1 MAKVFVVALH
11 LKQTGS
17 LRMKRSIFIATA
29 LGISIESVH
38 AYSSP
43 TMQQLDND
51 DLRMVVGQSA
61 SMAVMADPYNIYLDQ
76 IRHKIQQLMQPD
88 KMSSAGMDNFR
99 QVFQVNE
106 KGEMWMNIQR
116 NTIAI
121 GTIEFA
127 MSFDGLKQLGDA
139 VMNEIK
145 FY

>member
-1 MAKVFVVALH
+1 
-11 LKQTGS
+11 
-17 LRMKRSIFIATA
+17 MKRSIFIATA
-29 LGISIESVH
+29 VGISIESVH

-76 IRHKIQQLMQPD
+76 VRHKIQQLMQPD

>member
-1 MAKVFVVALH
+1 
-11 LKQTGS
+11 
-17 LRMKRSIFIATA
+17 MKRSIFIATA

>member
-1 MAKVFVVALH
+1 
-11 LKQTGS
+11 
-17 LRMKRSIFIATA
+17 MKRSIFIATA
-29 LGISIESVH
+29 VGISIESVH